1 MGVLAQS
8 RRAARSAATARLASL
23 STAAALATVPVTATA
38 ATLVFASADGAAVV
52 TEPLDV
58 IRTRL
63 MTQGG
68 TQRPGAFAYE
78 GLLHGLGTAVRTE
91 GLYSLWKGLLP
102 RLLTKSLGSVIWYT
116 TYMEARRWYTSAA
129 G

>member
-52 TEPLDV
+52 TDDTRVEYRRLEDV
-58 IRTRL
+58 
-63 MTQGG
+63 
-68 TQRPGAFAYE
+68 
-78 GLLHGLGTAVRTE
+78 
-91 GLYSLWKGLLP
+91 
-102 RLLTKSLGSVIWYT
+102 
-116 TYMEARRWYTSAA
+116 
-129 G
+129 